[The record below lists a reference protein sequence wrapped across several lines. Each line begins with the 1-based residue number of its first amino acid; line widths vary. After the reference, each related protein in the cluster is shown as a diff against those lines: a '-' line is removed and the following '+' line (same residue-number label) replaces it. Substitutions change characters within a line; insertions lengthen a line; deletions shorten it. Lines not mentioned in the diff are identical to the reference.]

1 MGPQGEPGLPGFDGV
16 EGRPGKP
23 GPKGDAGPDG
33 DSGIPGKPGLPGPK
47 GGKGERGTSVS
58 TSVGMGMGGDFPTAI
73 IEGPPGMGTN
83 AFSLSPTIASLSYA
97 NTKALSGAESH
108 HQF

>member
-73 IEGPPGMGTN
+73 IEGPPGMVTN
-83 AFSLSPTIASLSYA
+83 AFLSLSPSIASQA
-97 NTKALSGAESH
+97 TQTLSGVESH